1 MSEIKNFDDVSDAI
15 LLEEVKRR
23 FDQKN
28 STLEEMEFL
37 TKKLYVLNEKLK
49 EHDSI
54 KGEFLSL
61 IKNVFNNPL
70 SSLLNL
76 SSMMRKNEDTPKT
89 QTMKLLLDMEL
100 HKLDFQLNN
109 IFTAAEIEAGEIANY
124 WSEVNLHLIIEEV
137 KEAFSYLIEE
147 KALTFLSEIN
157 VDRLI
162 VSDAKKLHTIFANL
176 ISNACE
182 YSFPTQKVTINVSI
196 ENSDQLLIRIANTGD
211 VIIKD
216 PTKEI
221 FSRFKRVGVHES
233 KARTSVDGLGL
244 GLSIV
249 NALVESLDGEVTY
262 SSDEKMTQFNIRLTL
277 QDVSK
282 AEALM
287 SESANEFMFD
297 DTQEIKEF

>member
-1 MSEIKNFDDVSDAI
+1 MTETKNFDDVSDAI

-28 STLEEMEFL
+28 STLEEMAFL

-124 WSEVNLHLIIEEV
+124 WSEVSLNLIIDEA

-147 KALTFLSEIN
+147 KELTFVREIN

-162 VSDAKKLHTIFANL
+162 VSDAKKLHTIFSNL

-182 YSFPTQKVTINVSI
+182 YSLPVHKVLIKASV
-196 ENSDQLLIRIANTGD
+196 ENDRLLISIANTGD
-211 VIIKD
+211 VIVKE
-216 PTKEI
+216 PNKEI
-221 FSRFKRVGVHES
+221 FSRFKNVGVHVS
-233 KARTSVDGLGL
+233 KAKTSVDGLGL

-249 NALVESLDGEVTY
+249 NALVESLDGEVNYT
-262 SSDEKMTQFNIRLTL
+262 SNEQETKFTICLKL
-277 QDVSK
+277 QDTSK

-287 SESANEFMFD
+287 SESANEFMFE
-297 DTQEIKEF
+297 DTQEMKEF

>member
-1 MSEIKNFDDVSDAI
+1 MSENRNFDNVSDAV

-28 STLEEMEFL
+28 STLDEMAFL

-76 SSMMRKNEDTPKT
+76 SSMMRKNEDSPKT
-89 QTMKLLLDMEL
+89 QTMKQLLDMEL
-100 HKLDFQLNN
+100 RKLDFQLNN

-124 WSEVNLHLIIEEV
+124 WSEIDLRLVIEEV
-137 KEAFSYLIEE
+137 KESFAYLIAE
-147 KALTFLSEIN
+147 KALSFDIDVAL
-157 VDRLI
+157 DRLI
-162 VSDAKKLHTIFANL
+162 VSDAKKLHTIFSNL

-182 YSFPTQKVTINVSI
+182 YSFPNTRVGIKAYISDESLCISVSNV
-196 ENSDQLLIRIANTGD
+196 GD
-211 VIIKD
+211 VISKEYK
-216 PTKEI
+216 KEI
-221 FSRFKRVGVHES
+221 FSRFKKVGVRES

-249 NALVESLDGEVTY
+249 SSLAESLDGEVEY
-262 SSDEKMTQFNIRLTL
+262 SSTEEETKFSICMKL
-277 QDVSK
+277 QDQDK

-297 DTQEIKEF
+297 DTQEMKEF

>member
-1 MSEIKNFDDVSDAI
+1 MNPIRNFDDVSDAV

-28 STLEEMEFL
+28 STLEEMAFL

-76 SSMMRKNEDTPKT
+76 SSMMRKNEDSPKT
-89 QTMKLLLDMEL
+89 QKMKLLLDMEL
-100 HKLDFQLNN
+100 RKLDFQLNN

-124 WSEVNLHLIIEEV
+124 WSEVDLRLIIEEV

-147 KALTFLSEIN
+147 KELVFVSDIN

-182 YSFPTQKVTINVSI
+182 YSFPTNKVIISANVEDEMLCMSVS
-196 ENSDQLLIRIANTGD
+196 NVGD
-211 VIIKD
+211 VIAKEFK
-216 PTKEI
+216 KEI
-221 FSRFKRVGVHES
+221 FSRFKKVGVHES

-249 NALVESLDGEVTY
+249 SGLVESLDGEVEY
-262 SSDEKMTQFNIRLTL
+262 SSNEQATVFTIKMKL
-277 QDVSK
+277 QDQEK

-297 DTQEIKEF
+297 DTQEMKEF

>member
-1 MSEIKNFDDVSDAI
+1 MNDKNSLDTLSDAM

-28 STLEEMEFL
+28 QTLEEMVFL
-37 TKKLYVLNEKLK
+37 TKKLYDLNEKLK

-76 SSMMRKNEDTPKT
+76 SSMMQKNQDSPKT
-89 QTMKLLLDMEL
+89 QTLKEL
-100 HKLDFQLNN
+100 MDTELRKLDFQLNN

-124 WSEVNLHLIIEEV
+124 WSEVNLEQLLAEV
-137 KEAFSYLIEE
+137 CEGFSALVVD
-147 KALTFLSEIN
+147 KALSWDISCQEGMK
-157 VDRLI
+157 V
-162 VSDAKKLHTIFANL
+162 VSDAKKLHTILANL
-176 ISNACE
+176 LSNACE
-182 YSFPTQKVTINVSI
+182 YSFRGNT
-196 ENSDQLLIRIANTGD
+196 IRIRIETQDEFFTIAISNRGD
-211 VIIKD
+211 VIEKGF
-216 PTKEI
+216 KQEL
-221 FSRFKRVGVHES
+221 FSRFKKLSKRT
-233 KARTSVDGLGL
+233 KAREGVDGLGL

-249 NALVESLDGEVTY
+249 KALVESLDGEVDY
-262 SSDEKMTQFNIRLTL
+262 CSSKEVTTFTLKLAL
-277 QDVSK
+277 QDKSK

-297 DTQEIKEF
+297 DAVMKEF

>member
-1 MSEIKNFDDVSDAI
+1 MSMKQNFEDVSDTV

-37 TKKLYVLNEKLK
+37 TKKLYLLNEKLK

-76 SSMMRKNEDTPKT
+76 SSMMRKNEDSPKT

-124 WSEVNLHLIIEEV
+124 WSEIDLRLIIEEA
-137 KEAFSYLIEE
+137 KEAFAYLIEE
-147 KALTFLSEIN
+147 KELHFSSDIEL
-157 VDRLI
+157 DRLI

-182 YSFPTQKVTINVSI
+182 YSFPTHNVRISARI
-196 ENSDQLLIRIANTGD
+196 EDDHLLISIANTGD

-216 PTKEI
+216 PNKEL
-221 FSRFKRVGVHES
+221 FSRFKKVGVHAS
-233 KARTSVDGLGL
+233 KARTSIDGLGL

-262 SSDEKMTQFNIRLTL
+262 SSNENLTQFNLCLKL
-277 QDVSK
+277 QDTSK

-297 DTQEIKEF
+297 DTQEMKEF

>member
-1 MSEIKNFDDVSDAI
+1 MNPIRNFDDVSDAV

-28 STLEEMEFL
+28 STLEEMAFL

-89 QTMKLLLDMEL
+89 QKMKLLLDMEL
-100 HKLDFQLNN
+100 RKLDFQLNN

-124 WSEVNLHLIIEEV
+124 WSEVDLRLIIEEV

-147 KALTFLSEIN
+147 KELVFVSDIN

-182 YSFPTQKVTINVSI
+182 YSFPTNKVIISAKVEDEMLCMSVSNV
-196 ENSDQLLIRIANTGD
+196 GD
-211 VIIKD
+211 VIAKEFK
-216 PTKEI
+216 KEI
-221 FSRFKRVGVHES
+221 FSRFKKVGVHES

-249 NALVESLDGEVTY
+249 SGLVESLDGEVEY
-262 SSDEKMTQFNIRLTL
+262 SSNEQATVFTIKMKL
-277 QDVSK
+277 QDQEK

-297 DTQEIKEF
+297 DTQEMKEF